1 MTTPTLLLVSGSP
14 LWNYAVKSILHNHLA
29 DVSFL
34 EVKTAIEAA
43 KLMKEKQIDAVVML
57 PDSLEENWMEVFNRI
72 ITIKGIPILIMGKS
86 NDLTFIVRML
96 QSGVNGYL
104 SYPTEV
110 KELVNAVQR
119 VLKRERFISSDLAEQ
134 IVINQIDEKNEH
146 PHLFLSNREYQVMIE
161 LAKGKK
167 LKEIADSNFL
177 SDKSISTYRSRILKK
192 LGLENNYQLIR
203 YALQHGLID

>member
-1 MTTPTLLLVSGSP
+1 MTTPVLLLVSGFP
-14 LWNYAVKSILHNHLA
+14 LWNYAVKTLLHDHLA

-43 KLMKEKQIDAVVML
+43 KLIKEKQVDAVVML
-57 PDSLEENWMEVFNRI
+57 PVSLEENWMEALTRMLSNHNL
-72 ITIKGIPILIMGKS
+72 PILMMGKS
-86 NDLTFIVRML
+86 NNLTFIVRML
-96 QSGVNGYL
+96 QSGASGYI
-104 SYPTEV
+104 SYPAEV

-119 VLKRERFISSDLAEQ
+119 VIKNERFISSDLAEQ
-134 IVINQIDEKNEH
+134 IVINQIDEKNED
-146 PHLFLSNREYQVMIE
+146 PHHFLSNREYQVMIE